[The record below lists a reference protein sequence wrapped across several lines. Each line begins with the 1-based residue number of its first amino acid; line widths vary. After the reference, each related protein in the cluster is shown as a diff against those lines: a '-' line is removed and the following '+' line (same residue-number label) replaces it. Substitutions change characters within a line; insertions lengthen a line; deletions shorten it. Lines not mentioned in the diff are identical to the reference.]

1 MLEVGVV
8 EALIA
13 IAFFAV
19 CAATNWLLH
28 RPPSQ
33 ERELSKILDQI
44 GSPQRNMLSQ
54 LSYRG
59 VPYAPQPLSPSKL
72 ESAELTDLEL
82 TDLGL
87 HPDESAPIQSIPTN
101 QTPRSVVRL
110 TYRGVP
116 YIQLCTDESSGD
128 SSEAES

>member
-1 MLEVGVV
+1 MTEMIEVGVV

-13 IAFFAV
+13 IAFFAI

-28 RPPSQ
+28 RPPNQ

-44 GSPQRNMLSQ
+44 SSPRRNVPSQ

-59 VPYAPQPLSPSKL
+59 VPYALQPPSPSKL
-72 ESAELTDLEL
+72 ESVELI
-82 TDLGL
+82 DLGL
-87 HPDESAPIQSIPTN
+87 SPDESVPIQSITIH
-101 QTPRSVVRL
+101 QAPRSVVRL

-116 YIQLCTDESSGD
+116 YIQLCTDEPKDKSSKP
-128 SSEAES
+128 ES